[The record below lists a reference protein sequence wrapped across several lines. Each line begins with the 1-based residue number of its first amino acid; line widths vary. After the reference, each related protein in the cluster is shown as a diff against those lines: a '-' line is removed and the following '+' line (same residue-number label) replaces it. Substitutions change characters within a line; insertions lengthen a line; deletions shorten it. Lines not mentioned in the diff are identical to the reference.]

1 MLYPDD
7 IAVKDV
13 AGEFTYFQLYI
24 TAKKL
29 AIQISNFCGSI
40 YICNQLQFHYE
51 YIFKCIIY
59 FRQRLPIERGISVL
73 EQRTLDC
80 YTVGLL
86 DIWTGCCAAGA
97 KSGCR

>member
-1 MLYPDD
+1 MRNSFNEDERNNFVVPSFKRAMLYPDD

-40 YICNQLQFHYE
+40 YICNQLQFHYK
-51 YIFKCIIY
+51 YIF
-59 FRQRLPIERGISVL
+59 SNV
-73 EQRTLDC
+73 
-80 YTVGLL
+80 
-86 DIWTGCCAAGA
+86 
-97 KSGCR
+97 

>member
-1 MLYPDD
+1 MRNSFNEDERNNFVVPSFKRAMLYPDD

-40 YICNQLQFHYE
+40 YICNQLQFHYKDMYSNV
-51 YIFKCIIY
+51 YILF
-59 FRQRLPIERGISVL
+59 
-73 EQRTLDC
+73 
-80 YTVGLL
+80 
-86 DIWTGCCAAGA
+86 
-97 KSGCR
+97 